1 MTSERKAGGRGFHC
15 RWDEL
20 FFLLLLFLLFSV
32 FLSFFLFLFSLYLL
46 CKRGLYVFF
55 FLFFV
60 KVSYTF
66 VYIFFLFFL
75 SFPLFSS
82 NKEVKFSS
90 SVSFTSFALI
100 SFLIFQKNLV
110 FLCPSPYL
118 PSLSSPFTESFF
130 LFSRSFI
137 PFYSYSPS
145 SQKTASLSANRQ
157 KKTKQKNCDIHYL
170 FFEARLT
177 LSLLPRFLPRR
188 FLCSLFS
195 SPHYPRVSLSLTS
208 SRVGGVSS
216 LGGRER
222 ATSRVSWGVR

>member
-157 KKTKQKNCDIHYL
+157 KKTNKKTVTSITYFSKQDSL
-170 FFEARLT
+170 SPFFLASCLVDSSV
-177 LSLLPRFLPRR
+177 L
-188 FLCSLFS
+188 S
-195 SPHYPRVSLSLTS
+195 SPPLIILVFPFPSLHRGSGECPLL
-208 SRVGGVSS
+208 V
-216 LGGRER
+216 GGRER
-222 ATSRVSWGVR
+222 PRGSPGG

>member
-1 MTSERKAGGRGFHC
+1 M
-15 RWDEL
+15 
-20 FFLLLLFLLFSV
+20 
-32 FLSFFLFLFSLYLL
+32 
-46 CKRGLYVFF
+46 
-55 FLFFV
+55 
-60 KVSYTF
+60 SYTF

-157 KKTKQKNCDIHYL
+157 KKTNKKTVTSITYFSKQDSL
-170 FFEARLT
+170 SPFFLASCLVDSSV
-177 LSLLPRFLPRR
+177 L
-188 FLCSLFS
+188 S
-195 SPHYPRVSLSLTS
+195 SPPLIILVFPFPSLHRGSGECPLL
-208 SRVGGVSS
+208 V
-216 LGGRER
+216 GGRER
-222 ATSRVSWGVR
+222 PRGSPGG